1 MDAIVTHFSPL
12 VDDTKKPSQPP
23 PSVRLLTPKVAP
35 GTTPK
40 SRTKG
45 TTPRFSCL
53 GPCLRNEPL
62 FQGCAFVEFNT
73 PSQLQDALKLHHSVL
88 DGRQINVELTAG
100 GGGGG
105 EKRREKV
112 TERNKKLMEER
123 VCSSLTTLHTVCCAN
138 KHHD

>member
-1 MDAIVTHFSPL
+1 
-12 VDDTKKPSQPP
+12 
-23 PSVRLLTPKVAP
+23 
-35 GTTPK
+35 
-40 SRTKG
+40 
-45 TTPRFSCL
+45 
-53 GPCLRNEPL
+53 
-62 FQGCAFVEFNT
+62 VEFNT

-123 VCSSLTTLHTVCCAN
+123 VCSSLTILHTPCCAD
-138 KHHD
+138 KIG